1 VDPLVLAPL
10 LALGVAVGSLA
21 LVVRTLRRARHDVDA
36 AATTLAPHPTDDR
49 LR

>member
-21 LVVRTLRRARHDVDA
+21 VIVRTLRRARRDVDA
-36 AATTLAPHPTDDR
+36 ASTTLAQRPTDDR
-49 LR
+49 RQ